1 MEIYKIWIVILRI
14 MENKILEYLGDKN
27 EFILYNHI

>member
-14 MENKILEYLGDKN
+14 MENKILDILGDKK